1 MPTLPIP
8 FGRSFL
14 ATQIDERRLA
24 AILAPTRSRPQP
36 GDRLVREALQRP
48 IGSPRLQEIARPGQ
62 EVAIVTSDLTRP
74 CPSAR
79 LLPPVL
85 KELEAAGIGPAAV
98 TVVVA
103 LGLHRPMSTS
113 ELTTAVGE
121 EFISRTQVI
130 NHDVDQTVRV
140 GVTSAGTPVDILRS
154 VVQADLRIC
163 LGNIDLHWFAGFS
176 GGSKA
181 LFPGCAGEEGVAA
194 NHSMMTS
201 QGASAGRLEG
211 NPVRSDLEEAASLVG
226 IDFILNV
233 IVDGEHHI
241 IGAVAGGAVAAHR
254 QGAQLAAR
262 RSVVPLPEAAD
273 VVLVSAGGYPKDIN
287 LYQAQKALDNARHAL
302 RPGGIIILVAECR
315 EGFGNET
322 FEQWMREA
330 TSPDACLHR
339 IQQEFVLGGHKAAGV
354 ARVMQEAQVYLVSAL
369 SPSAVAQCGLT
380 PFSTVDDAL
389 ATAFGTL
396 GPAARVVAMP
406 QGGSTLP
413 SVK

>member
-1 MPTLPIP
+1 MPKLRIP
-8 FGRSFL
+8 FGQSVL
-14 ATQIDERRLA
+14 TTHIDQRRFA
-24 AILAPTRSRPQP
+24 AILAPTRSRLQP
-36 GDRLVREALQRP
+36 RDRLVSEALRRP
-48 IGSPRLQEIARPGQ
+48 IRSPRLQEIAQPGQ
-62 EVAIVTSDLTRP
+62 KVTILTSDLTRP

-85 KELEAAGIGPAAV
+85 KELEAAGTEPADV
-98 TVVVA
+98 TVVIA

-121 EFISRTQVI
+121 EITSRIQVI

-140 GVTSAGTPVDILRS
+140 GVTSANTPVDVLRN
-154 VVQADLRIC
+154 VVEADLRIC

-181 LFPGCAGEEGVAA
+181 LFPGCAGEASVAA
-194 NHSMMTS
+194 NHSMMTTP
-201 QGASAGRLEG
+201 GASAGRLKG

-241 IGAVAGGAVAAHR
+241 MGAVAGDAVAAHR
-254 QGAQLAAR
+254 QGAQQAAR
-262 RSVVPLPEAAD
+262 RSVVPLPKAAD

-287 LYQAQKALDNARHAL
+287 LYQAQKALDNARHAV

-315 EGFGNET
+315 EGFGNAT

-330 TSPDACLHR
+330 ASPAACLHR

-369 SPSAVAQCGLT
+369 SPTAVEQCGLT
-380 PFSTVDDAL
+380 PFPTVDDAL

-396 GPAARVVAMP
+396 GPAARVVVMP

-413 SVK
+413 SVR